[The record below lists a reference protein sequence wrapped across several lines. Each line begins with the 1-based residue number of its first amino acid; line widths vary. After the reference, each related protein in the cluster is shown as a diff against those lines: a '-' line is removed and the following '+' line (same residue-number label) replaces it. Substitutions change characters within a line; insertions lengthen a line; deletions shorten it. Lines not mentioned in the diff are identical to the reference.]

1 MPAIGGP
8 THVRSPPSVG
18 SLQEFLLPPPPVV
31 PNPPAFPPFVKPYE
45 VNPESLLPGVIEN
58 LTAVT
63 HAWCINNT
71 TPTSTTIDILGILQT
86 TTRAI
91 RAFRNYVLSLPD
103 ESAGTIRS
111 QFRSK
116 ILGPGKS
123 INLPSSSSPDPLTL
137 IRKSALE
144 VLTVLRELEENCRL
158 PLSDDAYDDVGNP
171 RGAEAME
178 LLPDESDT
186 GSIDQDPYLTYS
198 LVQVEGRFESIPVWE
213 DEEDSS
219 FVFGDEDDGKEKR
232 EPWDERLVVG
242 NGWLYRQDVKLE
254 DLERE
259 RKVLLSYVDVVDEVL
274 FGGSKEFAERGWER
288 EKRKLK
294 GRGGPRPKNR
304 RVSAGDGE
312 GRSLGV
318 VSDGGRRRV
327 SMGMV
332 DLMEGMSLSEEPEQM
347 DDIGE
352 DVGEDESMDDDELPE
367 WARKSTFIEDN
378 LGRLFSSLPNFISL
392 YRLGRAHSLLLS
404 FLPSALQPA
413 LQPSSP
419 REAFLESLSFG
430 QLLCTAYNS
439 CVRKSKKPWGY
450 VSKDGIHDII
460 ALEKSAEADLEGEA
474 SAALGKKSGWTFRRT
489 DNLRLWAG
497 LVWCFFPHA
506 LLAHVLFLPSAR

>member
-1 MPAIGGP
+1 
-8 THVRSPPSVG
+8 
-18 SLQEFLLPPPPVV
+18 V
-31 PNPPAFPPFVKPYE
+31 PNPPVFPPFVKTYE

-58 LTAVT
+58 LTVVA
-63 HAWCINNT
+63 HAWCIDNT
-71 TPTSTTIDILGILQT
+71 TTSTTIDVLGILQT

-91 RAFRNYVLSLPD
+91 RAVRNYVLSLPD

-123 INLPSSSSPDPLTL
+123 INLPSSSSTDPLSL

-144 VLTVLRELEENCRL
+144 VLTVLRELEETCRL
-158 PLSDDAYDDVGNP
+158 PLSDDAYDAQSDVGNL
-171 RGAEAME
+171 RGAEGIE
-178 LLPDESDT
+178 LPPDESDI
-186 GSIDQDPYLTYS
+186 GSVDQDPYLTYS

-219 FVFGDEDDGKEKR
+219 FVFGDEDDDGKEKR

-242 NGWLYRQDVKLE
+242 NGWLYRQDVKLK

-259 RKVLLSYVDVVDEVL
+259 RNVLLSYVDVVDEVL
-274 FGGSKEFAERGWER
+274 FGGSKGIAERGWER
-288 EKRKLK
+288 EKRKLE

-318 VSDGGRRRV
+318 VSDGGKRRV

-332 DLMEGMSLSEEPEQM
+332 DLMGGMSLSEEPEQM

-352 DVGEDESMDDDELPE
+352 DVREDESMDDDELPE
-367 WARKSTFIEDN
+367 WARKSSFIKDD
-378 LGRLFSSLPNFISL
+378 LGMLFSSFLNVISS
-392 YRLGRAHSLLLS
+392 YLGRAHSLLLS

-419 REAFLESLSFG
+419 REAFLGSLSSG
-430 QLLCTAYNS
+430 QLLCNAYNS

-460 ALEKSAEADLEGEA
+460 ALEKSVEADLEGEA
-474 SAALGKKSGWTFRRT
+474 SAAPGKKSGWTFRRT

-497 LVWCFFPHA
+497 LVPCLIPHA
-506 LLAHVLFLPSAR
+506 LLICVLFPFSAR